1 MYGGSMNA
9 KFAIERERYNKLYY
23 MEYENDQCLPH
34 FHSQIELYFI
44 ENGEM
49 DIIVNNN
56 KKTLCKGELALSLSY
71 DTHQYMTNEYSR
83 SSVFII
89 PAYMCEKLQEVV
101 RGKRVANPFI
111 SDPEVV
117 ELIKD
122 CIFRINNEKLSEL
135 RLLGY
140 IYVILGAI
148 IENIDFEKTQ
158 QSIDADLSSKI
169 LFYLDSNFHD
179 QISLNDLS
187 GALGYSSYYISRYF
201 KNCFKIGFN
210 QYLTLLR
217 LQKAVT
223 LLSENQKNI
232 TYCAFESG
240 FNSMRTFY
248 RAFLK
253 EFGVTPK
260 EYINNLKKE
269 FPSQIY

>member
-1 MYGGSMNA
+1 MNA

-44 ENGEM
+44 EKGEM

-71 DTHQYMTNEYSR
+71 DTHQYITNNHSR

-117 ELIKD
+117 GLIKN
-122 CIFRINNEKLSEL
+122 CIFRIKNEKLSEL

-148 IENIDFEKTQ
+148 IENIDFEKTHQ
-158 QSIDADLSSKI
+158 AIDADLSSKI

-179 QISLNDLS
+179 QISLDDLS

-217 LQKAVT
+217 LQNAVT
-223 LLSENQKNI
+223 LLSESQKNI

-253 EFGVTPK
+253 EFGITPK
-260 EYINNLKKE
+260 EYIKNLKKE
-269 FPSQIY
+269 FLSQMC